1 MPIPSP
7 TTQPDDSLPSG
18 RATGPGATQIIWEDR
33 PIETGDAYPTYPPN
47 MWRLQEMTATTAVI
61 VDSPFCIRCDCTA
74 GAITV
79 TLPSSSTNS
88 LKMAHIM
95 KTDAGINAVTVAV
108 GAGDTWFGAVAAQT
122 LATQYKS
129 VTLLAVNNVNVSGWH
144 VIATT

>member
-1 MPIPSP
+1 MLIPTP
-7 TTQPDDSLPSG
+7 VTPPDDSLTNG
-18 RATGPGATQIIWEDR
+18 RASGPGSTQLIWEDE
-33 PIETGDAYPTYPPN
+33 PIDVGDAYPTYPPN
-47 MWRLQEMTATTAVI
+47 MWRLQEMTATTSVI

-95 KTDAGINAVTVAV
+95 KTDSGGNAVTVSV
-108 GAGDTWFGAVAAQT
+108 GAGDTWFGAVGAQT

>member
-1 MPIPSP
+1 MSGVIATSP
-7 TTQPDDSLPSG
+7 PDDSIKNGTTL
-18 RATGPGATQIIWEDR
+18 GPGSSQLIWEDE
-33 PIETGDAYPTYPPN
+33 PVEVGDAYPTYPPN
-47 MWRLQEMTATTAVI
+47 MWRLQEMTTTTSVT

-79 TLPSSSTNS
+79 TLPASSSNS

-95 KTDAGINAVTVAV
+95 KVDAGANAVTVGV
-108 GAGDTWFGAVAAQT
+108 GAGDTWYGAVAAQT

-129 VTLLAVNNVNVSGWH
+129 VTLLAVNNANVSGWH